1 MSALRVSPELVAAVA
16 AYVHAHSGQTREEI
30 VAGMPEY
37 EPRYV
42 QVALLRAEDAG
53 TISSTVERLP
63 VSKRPGRDRTYRYF
77 PDEPWT
83 PQPWVHPY
91 TRHTRGS
98 T

>member
-1 MSALRVSPELVAAVA
+1 MSALRVSPELVTAVSE
-16 AYVHAHSGQTREEI
+16 YVHANPGKTREEI
-30 VAGMPEY
+30 VDGMPQY